1 MQGGGGGGRCR
12 AEGAGAWRKGQEG
25 AEGAGAGRRGQVR
38 EREGGARG
46 GEGKG
51 MHAIWIVSRGGGKHA
66 SWAEAGDISRGQEHV
81 ASLQAG
87 QRQGS
92 GRFFYNFY
100 IAVHIPRLTAFARRP
115 SGPLPA
121 GQR

>member
-1 MQGGGGGGRCR
+1 MHGGRGRRGLRGQVQGGG
-12 AEGAGAWRKGQEG
+12 GQEG